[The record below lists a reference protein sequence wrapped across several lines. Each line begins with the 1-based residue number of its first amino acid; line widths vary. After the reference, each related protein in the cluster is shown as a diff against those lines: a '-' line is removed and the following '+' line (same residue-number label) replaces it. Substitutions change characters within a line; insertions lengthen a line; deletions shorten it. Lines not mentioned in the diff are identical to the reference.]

1 VVKVE
6 NRAQLQTRASEL
18 LKESDLILAQ
28 PYLYTPFDWRVGVLR
43 GEPLY
48 VCQYM
53 MSRGHWQIVKHGE
66 GGRVEEGGASTFAVE
81 DAPQNV
87 VALAVRAAA
96 LIGGGFY
103 GVDIKETPQGPCV
116 IEVNDNP
123 SVDTGYEDKV
133 LKDELYRR
141 IIQEFIRRLDGR
153 PLVERP
159 ARLSLA
165 SG

>member
-1 VVKVE
+1 
-6 NRAQLQTRASEL
+6 
-18 LKESDLILAQ
+18 
-28 PYLYTPFDWRVGVLR
+28 LR

-66 GGRVEEGGASTFAVE
+66 GGRVEAGGANAFAVE
-81 DAPQNV
+81 DAPKDV
-87 VALAVRAAA
+87 VDLAVRAAN
-96 LIGGGFY
+96 LIGDGFY
-103 GVDIKETPQGPCV
+103 GVDIKATPQGFYV

-123 SVDTGYEDKV
+123 SIDTGYEDKV

-141 IIQEFIRRLDGR
+141 IIQEFIRRLEGR
-153 PLVERP
+153 QLVERS
-159 ARLSLA
+159 AKLSLA